1 MKNLLKKIRVIDL
14 TRYVAGPHSTMML
27 AELGA
32 DVIKIEKIDGGDELR
47 NIGPKIN
54 NISLWSAVLNRSKR
68 SLSLD
73 IRKTEGREI
82 FLKLISEAD
91 VLIENF
97 KPGVMEKLKLD
108 WNTLSKINKQL
119 IFARISGYGR
129 NLPDTDRQAFDAVV
143 QAETGY
149 MAMTGMQTAAPSMA
163 GTVILDYATGLNI
176 TIGILAALLSREKSG
191 KGRVIETSL
200 AESALSMTMGGIP
213 DYYLNGNDLDRIGNR
228 DRFTAP
234 ANTFKAKDGYIHIM
248 AGTND
253 RFEKLLKII
262 GKEDLINNPKF
273 SDIQSRLENI
283 DELESII
290 LDWTE
295 NDYISNIGGLLTK
308 SGIPWGVVRSL
319 GEFLDSPLGSN
330 RTKKID
336 MNNGEKIY
344 TAKFPITDHEEDRVS
359 DSKMASLGQHNE
371 EILKNELGYSKDKI
385 KLLRNNKII
394 GT

>member
-1 MKNLLKKIRVIDL
+1 MKSLINNIRVIDL

-47 NIGPKIN
+47 TIGPKVN

-108 WNTLSKINKQL
+108 WNTLSKINEKL
-119 IFARISGYGR
+119 IFARISGYGI
-129 NLPDTDRQAFDAVV
+129 NLPETDRQAFDAVV

-149 MAMTGMQTAAPSMA
+149 MAMTGEEIAAPSMA

-191 KGRVIETSL
+191 EGRVIETSL

-273 SDIQSRLENI
+273 SDIQSRLKNI
-283 DELESII
+283 NELEGII

-295 NDYISNIGGLLTK
+295 NDYISNISGLLTE

-344 TAKFPITDHEEDRVS
+344 TAKFPITDNKEDKVS

-385 KLLRNNKII
+385 ELLRNNKII